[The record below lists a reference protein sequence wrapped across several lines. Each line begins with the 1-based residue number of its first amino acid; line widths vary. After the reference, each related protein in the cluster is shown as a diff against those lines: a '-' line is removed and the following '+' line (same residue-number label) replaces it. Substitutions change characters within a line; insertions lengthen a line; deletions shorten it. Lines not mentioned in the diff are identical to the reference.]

1 MIGEGNQESLRRD
14 DSQDHAEDLLGRAI
28 HYLPSLAGARAITVP
43 VGYRPMPLDGYPV
56 LGFPAQGSPA
66 SGSGEAAPNV
76 YIALTHSGVTLA
88 PLIGEV
94 AAIEIV
100 DGVRVEGLAPYRPER
115 FL

>member
-1 MIGEGNQESLRRD
+1 
-14 DSQDHAEDLLGRAI
+14 
-28 HYLPSLAGARAITVP
+28 
-43 VGYRPMPLDGYPV
+43 MPLDGYPV